1 MRRKYNKIPKLH
13 IRKGDNVKVLSGND
27 KNKTGEVKRVNLKEG
42 TAIVDGIN
50 MVTKHRKPDADN
62 PNGSIVKL
70 ESPIRVS
77 KLQVMVDGESTRIGR
92 KLNENGKLQ
101 RFSKKTGDFINN

>member
-1 MRRKYNKIPKLH
+1 MRRKFNKIPKLH
-13 IRKGDNVKVLSGND
+13 IRKGDTVKVLSGND
-27 KNKTGEVKRVNLKEG
+27 KNKTGEVKLVNLKER
-42 TAIVDGIN
+42 TAIVDGVN

-77 KLQVMVDGESTRIGR
+77 KLQVVVNGESTRIGR
-92 KLNENGKLQ
+92 KLNDNGKLQ

>member
-13 IRKGDNVKVLSGND
+13 IRKGDTVKVLSGND
-27 KNKTGEVKRVNLKEG
+27 KNKTGEVKLINLKEG

-70 ESPIRVS
+70 EAPIRVS
-77 KLQVMVDGESTRIGR
+77 KLQLMVNGEPTRIGR

>member
-13 IRKGDNVKVLSGND
+13 IRKGDTVKVLSGND

-101 RFSKKTGDFINN
+101 RFSKKTGDFIKN

>member
-13 IRKGDNVKVLSGND
+13 IRKGDTVKVLSGND

-70 ESPIRVS
+70 ETPIRVS

>member
-13 IRKGDNVKVLSGND
+13 IRKGDTVKVLSGND

-50 MVTKHRKPDADN
+50 MVIKHRKPDADN

-77 KLQVMVDGESTRIGR
+77 KLQVIVDGESTRIGR
-92 KLNENGKLQ
+92 KLNEHGKLQ

>member
-13 IRKGDNVKVLSGND
+13 IRKGDTVKVLSGND
-27 KNKTGEVKRVNLKEG
+27 KNKTGEVKLVNLKEG
-42 TAIVDGIN
+42 TVIVDGIN

-77 KLQVMVDGESTRIGR
+77 KLQLMVNGEATRIGR

-101 RFSKKTGDFINN
+101 RFSKKTGDFISN

>member
-13 IRKGDNVKVLSGND
+13 IRKGDTVKVLSGND

-50 MVTKHRKPDADN
+50 MVTRHRKPDADN

-77 KLQVMVDGESTRIGR
+77 KLQVMVDGASTRIGR

-101 RFSKKTGDFINN
+101 RFSKKTGDFIK

>member
-13 IRKGDNVKVLSGND
+13 IRKGDTVKVLSGND

-42 TAIVDGIN
+42 TAIVDGMN